1 MMSGR
6 ALIDIPV
13 ISLASGGQYKVNIS
27 RVLAKGKTPNPGR
40 LSLEVCG
47 DCKGARKGRQRHFVL
62 NSSKAIGIS
71 IFRSIL

>member
-27 RVLAKGKTPNPGR
+27 RVLAKGKTPDPGAAVPG
-40 LSLEVCG
+40 SLW
-47 DCKGARKGRQRHFVL
+47 
-62 NSSKAIGIS
+62 
-71 IFRSIL
+71 